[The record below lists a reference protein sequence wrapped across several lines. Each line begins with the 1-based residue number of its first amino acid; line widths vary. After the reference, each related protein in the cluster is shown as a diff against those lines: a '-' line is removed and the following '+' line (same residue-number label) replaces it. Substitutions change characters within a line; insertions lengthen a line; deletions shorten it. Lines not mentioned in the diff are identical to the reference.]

1 MRRVLVIDDHQLFAQ
16 GLSLLISR
24 DLGLQVVMETR
35 CEAALARL
43 RGDADFALIVLDL
56 ELPGVSGIEGLHRLR
71 EVAPHIPVVVV
82 SGHTATLARD
92 TALERGARAFIAKS
106 EAPENLIAALRRT
119 LDTLG
124 LPQPSSE
131 PPSPRNASGLTARQQ
146 EVLLL
151 MSEGQSNKMIAR
163 CLAMSENTVR
173 NHVSAILERLGVTNR
188 HEAAAAARRLGLL
201 DENRA

>member
-24 DLGLQVVMETR
+24 DLGFQVVMETR

-56 ELPGVSGIEGLHRLR
+56 ELPGVSGIEGLYRLR

-119 LDTLG
+119 LDTLC
-124 LPQPSSE
+124 LPQLSSE
-131 PPSPRNASGLTARQQ
+131 LPAPRNASGLTARQQ